1 MKIQFKKIRYKNL
14 LSSGNSFTEIK
25 LDKSKTTLISGSNG
39 SGKSTLLDA
48 ITFALYGKAFRKIN
62 KPQLINT
69 INQKDLIVE
78 IEFNIGSQQY
88 IIRRGL
94 RPNIFEILLNGVL
107 VNQDAAARDYQVYLE
122 QNILKLN
129 YKSFTQIVILGSA
142 TYVPFMELPAQ
153 GRREIIED
161 LLDIQVFST
170 MNTLLKDK
178 AATNKESITENS
190 YQKDLVE
197 TRIDSAKDHNESIRK
212 IREKEVDKIK
222 EKMKEHLDTI
232 EKEKAA
238 IEIIDAEI
246 AELDKECVDKATY
259 KSKNEKAKSL
269 RQELQSN
276 LRNINKELSFYH
288 DNDNCPTCKQG
299 IAHDFK
305 DNVVNE
311 KSKKVNEIETG
322 IDGLSA
328 KINEYE
334 ASLTHI
340 SSIEEQIKVKALK
353 GSDHRANIKMS
364 KNALISFKDEL
375 NAAEED
381 VEAVDTTKLEE
392 YNSTLRDIER
402 RQTQLFTQKEV
413 IAVTGAMLKD
423 GGIKAKI
430 IKQYVPI
437 MNKLINKYLS
447 AFDLFVEFHLDENF
461 NEVIKSRFRDTFSYA
476 SFSEGEKLRI
486 TLAIMLSWRAVA
498 KLRNSVSTNLLIL
511 DETLDGALDGVGIE
525 MLIETLHNLN
535 SDDNIFVISHRG
547 HQFGDKFMSHIKFDK
562 VKNFSEI
569 AAIAA

>member
-14 LSSGNSFTEIK
+14 LSSGNSFTEI
-25 LDKSKTTLISGSNG
+25 LFDKSKTTLISGSNG

-48 ITFALYGKAFRKIN
+48 VTFALYGKAFRKIN
-62 KPQLINT
+62 KPQLINS
-69 INQKDLIVE
+69 INQKDMVVE
-78 IEFNIGSQQY
+78 IEFNIGAQQY
-88 IIRRGL
+88 HIRRGL
-94 RPNIFEILLNGVL
+94 KPNFFEIFLNGTL
-107 VNQDAAARDYQVYLE
+107 VNQDAAVRDYQVYLE

-142 TYVPFMELPAQ
+142 TYVPFMELPAH

-178 AATNKESITENS
+178 ISANKESITENS
-190 YQKDLVE
+190 YQKDLIE

-212 IREKEVDKIK
+212 IKEKEVDKIK

-238 IEIIDAEI
+238 IDIIDEKI
-246 AELDKECVDKATY
+246 KELSESITDKASV
-259 KSKNEKAKSL
+259 KSKCDKAKRL
-269 RQELQSN
+269 KQDIETA

-305 DNVVNE
+305 ENVVSE
-311 KSKKVNEIETG
+311 KSQKQKEIEDG
-322 IDGLSA
+322 IKDLIE

-334 ASLTHI
+334 TRLNEI
-340 SSIEEQIKVKALK
+340 STVEGEIAKQSMTGA
-353 GSDHRANIKMS
+353 DHRANIKMS
-364 KNALISFKDEL
+364 KNALVSYKNEL

-381 VEAVDTTKLEE
+381 VEAVDTSKLEE
-392 YNSTLRDIER
+392 YNDTLKDIER
-402 RQTQLFTQKEV
+402 RQTELFNEKEV
-413 IAVTGAMLKD
+413 IAVTAAMLKD

-430 IKQYVPI
+430 IKQYVPV

-486 TLAIMLSWRAVA
+486 TLAIMLAWRSVA
-498 KLRNSVSTNLLIL
+498 KLRNSVATNLLIL

-525 MLIETLHNLN
+525 MLIDTLHNLN

-569 AAIAA
+569 AA

>member
-259 KSKNEKAKSL
+259 KYKNEKAKSL

-305 DNVVNE
+305 DNVVTE